1 MNVPHYDI
9 LDLDNNK
16 PKRGETRVTIS
27 IPDVSVFMMNVPNK
41 YMAIIGSIARG
52 AMYSA
57 GYSNGDYWTAAVFH
71 VEKTVNGPVFSRKI
85 VAGSDEY

>member
-1 MNVPHYDI
+1 MTLSHYDI
-9 LDLDNNK
+9 LDLGDNK

-52 AMYSA
+52 AMFSA
-57 GYSNGDYWTAAVFH
+57 GYSNGDYWTATVFH
-71 VEKTVNGPVFSRKI
+71 AEKTVDGPVFSQKI
-85 VAGSDEY
+85 VAGSDE